1 MPRRRNVKRYPRKR
15 RAVRKSNFNKRT
27 GPGTGKLMPLPSKW
41 KFTSRYMENNLLIDP
56 VQGANSEH
64 IFRLNS
70 LYDPDLTNPGHQP
83 LGFDQ
88 LSPLYT
94 YYTVIGCRARVTITN
109 LDAEH
114 PYNLYMFPSNSSGSL
129 DSDAQLSVMTER
141 GLARWC
147 QLTPAGAGGSTK
159 TITLNWSAKK
169 FYGKSPFDD
178 ASFTS
183 VMNNNPSA
191 GAFLHI
197 AAQPL
202 NASALVDPHPIV
214 GSVVLEYIAIL
225 TEPKPMPQ
233 S

>member
-1 MPRRRNVKRYPRKR
+1 MPRRRNFKRYRRKR
-15 RAVRKSNFNKRT
+15 RAIRKSNFNKRT

-41 KFTSRYMENNLLIDP
+41 KFYSRYMENNLLIDP
-56 VQGANSEH
+56 VQASNSEH
-64 IFRLNS
+64 VFRLNS
-70 LYDPDLTNPGHQP
+70 LYDPDLSGGGHQP

-94 YYTVIGCRARVTITN
+94 FYTVIGCRARVTMTN
-109 LDAEH
+109 TDPDH
-114 PYNLYMFPSNSSGSL
+114 PYNLYVFPSTSSGSL

-159 TITLNWSAKK
+159 TLTMNWSAKK
-169 FYGKSPFDD
+169 FYGKSPFDSKD
-178 ASFTS
+178 YTS
-183 VMNNNPSA
+183 IMNNNPSS
-191 GAFLHI
+191 GAFLHV

-202 NASALVDPHPIV
+202 NAPPTVNPNAIV
-214 GSVVLEYIAIL
+214 GSIVLEYIAIL

>member
-1 MPRRRNVKRYPRKR
+1 MPRGKKKNYRKRYNRKN
-15 RAVRKSNFNKRT
+15 SNFNKRT
-27 GPGTGKLMPLPSKW
+27 GSGTGKLMPLPSRW

-56 VQGANSEH
+56 TQGANSEH

-70 LYDPDLTNPGHQP
+70 LYDPDLTNLGHQP

-94 YYTVIGCRARVTITN
+94 LYTVIGCRARVTITN
-109 LDAEH
+109 LDTEH
-114 PYNLYMFPSNSSGSL
+114 PYNLYMFPSTSSGSL

-159 TITLNWSAKK
+159 TITFNWSAKK

-178 ASFTS
+178 ASYS
-183 VMNNNPSA
+183 ALMNNNPGS
-191 GAFLHI
+191 GAYLHV

-202 NASALVDPHPIV
+202 NASALVDPHPLV
-214 GSVVLEYIAIL
+214 GSIVLEYVAIL